1 LKFRPFSPEILAILA
16 IVVINFSVSY
26 YLNTNTIIDER
37 TYAVQSYHFYT
48 DHRLPEIYPLLSILT
63 IVPLILFG
71 VEKLAFLTVPF
82 AATLLT
88 VLLTYHL
95 SMRQFGS
102 KTRGLLASVL
112 VACNPLIVW
121 LSAKHMTE
129 NLFALFLVL
138 TFLALVGKE
147 VTSRQA
153 FLAGTFSSLAY
164 LCRYPGLLLFPMMT
178 IWLIQKKTKLRVLI
192 AYLSP
197 LVFVAVYWTMNWMV
211 FGRSLTTESYSF
223 GTLLAKAEAIRLNF
237 SLPLLVNMVYKVTSA
252 FGLVFGYA
260 IIFLL
265 SGMRGIKRT
274 NPIVIFAVAYIVVHL
289 GYYSILSMSWSF
301 AWSID
306 HVARYLAPI
315 SPLAL
320 SLSNSTLRF
329 RRYGYPLLLFS
340 CFVGLAMGFYLTYY
354 SNLHSQ
360 VPINW
365 EDFLKSL
372 R

>member
-1 LKFRPFSPEILAILA
+1 LKFRTLSPEILAILSIA
-16 IVVINFSVSY
+16 VINFLVSY
-26 YLNTNTIIDER
+26 YLNANTIIDER
-37 TYAVQSYHFYT
+37 TYAVQSYRFYKEY
-48 DHRLPEIYPLLSILT
+48 RLPEIYPLLSILT
-63 IVPLILFG
+63 IGPLNLFG
-71 VEKLAFLTVPF
+71 VGKPAFLTVPF
-82 AATLLT
+82 VATMLT
-88 VLLTYHL
+88 VLLTYHV

-138 TFLALVGKE
+138 TFLAFVGKE
-147 VTSRQA
+147 TTSRKS
-153 FLAGTFSSLAY
+153 FLAGTFSFLAY

-178 IWLIQKKTKLRVLI
+178 IWLIQKKTRLRVLI

-197 LVFVAVYWTMNWMV
+197 LAFVALYWTMNWIV
-211 FGRSLTTESYSF
+211 FGRSLTTEAYSF
-223 GTLLAKAEAIRLNF
+223 GTLLAKSEAIRLNF
-237 SLPLLVNMVYKVTSA
+237 SLPLLASMAYKVISA
-252 FGLVFGYA
+252 CGLVFGYA

-265 SGMRGIKRT
+265 SGMGGMKRT
-274 NPIVIFAVAYIVVHL
+274 NPLVIFAVAYIVVHL
-289 GYYSILSMSWSF
+289 GYYSILSLSWSF

-306 HVARYLAPI
+306 HVARYLSPI
-315 SPLAL
+315 SPLTL
-320 SLSNSTLRF
+320 SLSNFALRF
-329 RRYGYPLLLFS
+329 RRFGYPLLLLS
-340 CFVGLAMGFYLTYY
+340 CSVGLTMGFYLTYY

-360 VPINW
+360 VPISW